1 MSGINLCEWRI
12 KCVNSA
18 NYAQSY
24 LLRLHLITVILLLP
38 ADFPLERKTP
48 VVYEDGVYEIVAESR
63 RGNVL
68 VISNL
73 TQHGLSGLGSARR
86 TAFFIFFGMPQVEKI
101 DYEQLLELTSDEILI
116 IGSVIIAF

>member
-1 MSGINLCEWRI
+1 MRM
-12 KCVNSA
+12 
-18 NYAQSY
+18 
-24 LLRLHLITVILLLP
+24 LIVWIILVFL

-73 TQHGLSGLGSARR
+73 TQHGLSGLGSRRR
-86 TAFFIFFGMPQVEKI
+86 TAFFIFFGV
-101 DYEQLLELTSDEILI
+101 QLMQRCTIHCL
-116 IGSVIIAF
+116 A

>member
-1 MSGINLCEWRI
+1 MINF
-12 KCVNSA
+12 V
-18 NYAQSY
+18 
-24 LLRLHLITVILLLP
+24 T

-73 TQHGLSGLGSARR
+73 TQHGISGLGSSQR
-86 TAFFIFFGMPQVEKI
+86 TAFFIFFGMLCVNKKKK
-101 DYEQLLELTSDEILI
+101 S
-116 IGSVIIAF
+116 